1 MDWLRACYTLYYWP
15 VKDAGFELLDN
26 PVGFDY
32 QWIHVVTTHE
42 SVTVYAEPNPTE
54 EDRRMIMLFISPGI
68 HNNVIEVRQRGA

>member
-1 MDWLRACYTLYYWP
+1 MDWLRACYTQYYWP

-42 SVTVYAEPNPTE
+42 SVTVYAEPT
-54 EDRRMIMLFISPGI
+54 D
-68 HNNVIEVRQRGA
+68 A